1 MFKVVQAATHQLIK
15 SKKFLVVFDLDG
27 TLTPVIGAV
36 TRLCDNDSFHETM
49 GRSSLSIDV
58 MGYIHYISLGTL
70 ELLQLL
76 DSRLDVE
83 IAFFSAGVD
92 WRNEHLIKGILCL
105 ALGELRYAQLQS
117 TLRIFSRQH
126 LKYSAAE
133 KCMVK
138 DLTLF
143 GHPCEN
149 TVIIDDDMN
158 YFKREHAFNVL
169 QILPV
174 RLLSYLVIHQSQTIS
189 KKLRYTWP
197 SFIDDIHHDGHFAS
211 VNQLFYVTGL
221 LFKALDMVADGASSS
236 LRDALKKL
244 QYQEV
249 VNKTESTKRS
259 WMSRHQELSAE
270 PDYYSQGL
278 KLLQTKNK
286 FIYFMDDDEFL
297 GHYKL
302 RTCSNPREIKFQT
315 QYEKMLD
322 TIENYLTLSPRV
334 KHGLFAGKLPRPL
347 REIEDIVHQLDN
359 DTSLTRRDGL
369 RKIIRIAHGLG
380 PYHPIER
387 AAEQCYSSM
396 M

>member
-1 MFKVVQAATHQLIK
+1 MFKIVQDHTSQFKK

-36 TRLCDNDSFHETM
+36 THLCDNGSFHETM
-49 GRSSLSIDV
+49 GRSSLFIDV
-58 MGYIHYISLGTL
+58 EGYIHYISLGTL

-76 DSRLDVE
+76 DSRPDVE

-92 WRNEHLIKGILCL
+92 WRNEHFIKGILCQ

-117 TLRIFSRQH
+117 TLKIFSRQH
-126 LKYSAAE
+126 LKYSDAE
-133 KCMVK
+133 KTEVK

-149 TVIIDDDMN
+149 LVIIDDDLN

-174 RLLSYLVIHQSQTIS
+174 RLFSHLVIHQSQTIS
-189 KKLRYTWP
+189 KKLRYTWS
-197 SFIDDIHHDGHFAS
+197 SFIDDIHEDGHFAS

-221 LFKALDMVADGASSS
+221 LFKAFDMVADDPSST
-236 LRDALKKL
+236 LRSALKKL
-244 QYQEV
+244 QYQV
-249 VNKTESTKRS
+249 VNATESAKRV
-259 WMSRHQELSAE
+259 WESRHQELSTE
-270 PDYYSQGL
+270 PDYYLQGL
-278 KLLQTKNK
+278 RLLQTKNK
-286 FIYFMDDDEFL
+286 FIYFMDDEEFL
-297 GHYKL
+297 GHYK
-302 RTCSNPREIKFQT
+302 RRPCSNPREIIFQN
-315 QYEKMLD
+315 QYEKMMD

-334 KHGLFAGKLPRPL
+334 KHGLFAGRLPRPL
-347 REIEDIVHQLDN
+347 REIEDVVHKLDST
-359 DTSLTRRDGL
+359 TSLTRREGL
-369 RKIIRIAHGLG
+369 RKIIRIAHDMG
-380 PYHPIER
+380 PNHPIER